1 MYNANDPR
9 STLASATPASRPA
22 PTAFAAAD
30 YVRFHAEPAQEDG
43 PEGRTWYARGQAFLI
58 AYSDARAGGTFA
70 RSGQVDEYMLLLPDD
85 DCAVEVTADGKSEVV
100 KGRALVIVPPGE
112 SRIKALA
119 DGRMVRLFSTQSAD
133 LTAKCSNAEAYL
145 VDHPNVPPFQPWPS
159 PVGGYRLRV
168 YYLAD
173 VPKQEGRFGCLFRCT
188 TLMVNLFDVSPPRDV
203 TKLSPHHHDDFEQ
216 GSLALKGTYTHHIRW
231 PWTSNMHA
239 WRADDHEVCG
249 TPSIAIIPPPTIHT
263 SRGMDPD
270 GNQLVDIFAPPR
282 MDFSL
287 KPGWVLNAD
296 DYPMPA
302 QVSQDN
308 R

>member
-9 STLASATPASRPA
+9 STLAANTVASAPAA
-22 PTAFAAAD
+22 TTFAAAN
-30 YVRFHAEPAQEDG
+30 YARFYEEPAQEEG
-43 PEGRTWYARGQAFLI
+43 AQGRTWYARGQAFLI
-58 AYSDARAGGTFA
+58 AYSEARTGGEFG
-70 RSGQVDEYMLLLPDD
+70 RVGQPDEYMLLLPDD
-85 DCAVEVTADGKSEVV
+85 DSAVEIIAGEHRETVS
-100 KGRALVIVPPGE
+100 GRALVVLPPGD
-112 SRIKALA
+112 STIKALA
-119 DGRMVRLFSTQSAD
+119 DGRLVRLFSTQSAD
-133 LTAKCSNAEAYL
+133 LAAKCSNAAAYV
-145 VDHPNVPPFQPWPS
+145 VDHPNVPPFQPWPE
-159 PVGGYRLRV
+159 PVGGYKVRI
-168 YYLAD
+168 YKLAD

-231 PWTSNMHA
+231 PWTSNMHE

-263 SRGMDPD
+263 SRGMDPE

-296 DYPMPA
+296 EYPMPA
-302 QVSQDN
+302 QS
-308 R
+308 

>member
-9 STLASATPASRPA
+9 STLAAAPAASAPAA
-22 PTAFAAAD
+22 TTFAAAD
-30 YVRFHAEPAQEDG
+30 YARFYQEPAQEDDQH
-43 PEGRTWYARGQAFLI
+43 GRTWYARGQAFLI
-58 AYSDARAGGTFA
+58 AYSEARAGGEFA
-70 RSGQVDEYMLLLPDD
+70 RTGQLDEHMLLLPDD
-85 DCAVEVTADGKSEVV
+85 DSAVEISVGGATETVR
-100 KGRALVIVPPGE
+100 GRALVILPPGD
-112 SRIKALA
+112 SAIKALS
-119 DGRMVRLFSTQSAD
+119 DGRLVRLFSTQSAD
-133 LTAKCSNAEAYL
+133 LTAKCSNASAYL
-145 VDHPNVPPFQPWPS
+145 QDHPNVPPFQPWPE
-159 PVGGYRLRV
+159 PVGGYKLRV
-168 YYLAD
+168 YMLAD

-231 PWTSNMHA
+231 PWISNMNE
-239 WRADDHEVCG
+239 WRPDDHEVCG

-296 DYPMPA
+296 EYPMPV
-302 QVSQDN
+302 QP
-308 R
+308 